1 METRDKQPKASM
13 KKKIVVYS
21 IMIFAIYVLMFL
33 FFLFSG
39 VLDNGTGLSE
49 FGIDFADY
57 YTAGHMA
64 ISGELDSVYSVPAH
78 RASMEQLLGVV
89 VPFTLP
95 WRYPPVFLL
104 AIIPF
109 SLLPFKISMVLWLGV
124 TMVLAAVAIYRMLPE
139 KRWLGA
145 LALGFPGV
153 FMNFRWGQ
161 NGFLSAAIL
170 AAGVGTLET
179 NPVLGGAMLG
189 LLVYKPQFAVFPFLI
204 LLLTKRWKALLSAIA
219 SALAISL
226 VSLALFGVDQWIEF
240 FRSLFV
246 SSSNLM
252 EVESASIAAIQV
264 SVYNAMMVLT
274 ESPLVSILAQG
285 LCSVGAII
293 AVCWIFRKSDRF
305 ALKGAALVL
314 GIPLAIPYFMQ
325 YDLMIL
331 AVPLVL
337 LAYDYS
343 KSGYRKNEL
352 LFTTLVWFMPVISW
366 PLMRNA
372 GIQVCPL
379 LLAFQIVMIL
389 QRVNRENMLPS
400 IQQPEHQTN
409 LPVDNAARP
418 Q

>member
-1 METRDKQPKASM
+1 METKDKQPKASM

-21 IMIFAIYVLMFL
+21 IMIFAIYVLMFF
-33 FFLFSG
+33 FFLFSN

-64 ISGELDSVYSVPAH
+64 ISGELDNVYSVPAH

-124 TMVLAAVAIYRMLPE
+124 TLALAAVAIYRMLPE

-170 AAGVGTLET
+170 AAGVGALET
-179 NPVLGGAMLG
+179 NPVFGGAMLG
-189 LLVYKPQFAVFPFLI
+189 LLVYKPQFAVFPFLT
-204 LLLTKRWKALLSAIA
+204 LLLTKRWKALLSGIG

-226 VSLALFGVDQWIEF
+226 VSLALFGAEQWVEF

-252 EVESASIAAIQV
+252 ADESAIIAAIQV
-264 SVYNAMMVLT
+264 SVYNAMLVLT

-285 LCSVGAII
+285 LCSIGTII
-293 AVCWIFRKSDRF
+293 AVCWIFRKSSRF

-337 LAYDYS
+337 LAYEYS
-343 KSGYRKNEL
+343 QFGFRKKEL
-352 LFTTLVWFMPVISW
+352 LFTTLVWFLPVISW
-366 PLMRNA
+366 PLMRFTA
-372 GIQVCPL
+372 IQICPL
-379 LLAFQIVMIL
+379 VLAFQLIVIIL
-389 QRVNRENMLPS
+389 RVKREKEETLLA
-400 IQQPEHQTN
+400 QPNQ
-409 LPVDNAARP
+409 LSVDKESRP

>member
-1 METRDKQPKASM
+1 METRDKQPQASM

-21 IMIFAIYVLMFL
+21 IMIFAIYILMFF
-33 FFLFSG
+33 FFLFSN

-64 ISGELDSVYSVPAH
+64 MSGELDNVYSVPAH

-109 SLLPFKISMVLWLGV
+109 ALLPFKISMVLWLGV
-124 TMVLAAVAIYRMLPE
+124 TLAFAAVAIYRMLPE

-161 NGFLSAAIL
+161 NGFFSAAIL
-170 AAGVGTLET
+170 AAGVGALET
-179 NPVLGGAMLG
+179 NPVFGGAMLG

-204 LLLTKRWKALLSAIA
+204 LLLTKRWKALLAGIG

-226 VSLALFGVDQWIEF
+226 VSLALFGAEQWVEF

-252 EVESASIAAIQV
+252 ADESAIIAAIQV
-264 SVYNAMMVLT
+264 SVYNAMLVLT
-274 ESPLVSILAQG
+274 EFPLVSILSQG
-285 LCSVGAII
+285 LCSIGTIV
-293 AVCWIFRKSDRF
+293 AVCWIFRKSSRF
-305 ALKGAALVL
+305 TLKGAALVL
-314 GIPLAIPYFMQ
+314 GIPLAIPYLMQ

-343 KSGYRKNEL
+343 QFGFRKKEL
-352 LFTTLVWFMPVISW
+352 LFTTLIWFLPVISW
-366 PLMRNA
+366 PLMRFTA
-372 GIQVCPL
+372 IQICPL
-379 LLAFQIVMIL
+379 VLVFQLIVIIL
-389 QRVNRENMLPS
+389 RVKREKEENLFV
-400 IQQPEHQTN
+400 QPNQ
-409 LPVDNAARP
+409 LSVDKESRP

>member
-1 METRDKQPKASM
+1 
-13 KKKIVVYS
+13 
-21 IMIFAIYVLMFL
+21 
-33 FFLFSG
+33 
-39 VLDNGTGLSE
+39 
-49 FGIDFADY
+49 
-57 YTAGHMA
+57 
-64 ISGELDSVYSVPAH
+64 
-78 RASMEQLLGVV
+78 
-89 VPFTLP
+89 
-95 WRYPPVFLL
+95 VFLL

-124 TMVLAAVAIYRMLPE
+124 AMTLAAVAIYRMLPE

-170 AAGVGTLET
+170 AAGVGALET
-179 NPVLGGAMLG
+179 NPVFGGAMLG
-189 LLVYKPQFAVFPFLI
+189 LLVYKPQLAVFPFLI

-226 VSLALFGVDQWIEF
+226 ASMALFGVDQWIEF

-252 EVESASIAAIQV
+252 EAESASIAAIQV
-264 SVYNAMMVLT
+264 SVYNAMLVLT
-274 ESPLVSILAQG
+274 ESPFVSILTQG
-285 LCSVGAII
+285 ICSLTAII
-293 AVCWIFRKSDRF
+293 AVCWIFRKSNRF

-343 KSGYRKNEL
+343 KSGFRKNEL
-352 LFTTLVWFMPVISW
+352 LVTTLLWFLPVISW

-389 QRVNRENMLPS
+389 QRVKREQELPALEQS
-400 IQQPEHQTN
+400 PQII
-409 LPVDNAARP
+409 PVDNSIRP

>member
-1 METRDKQPKASM
+1 METRDKQPQATL

-21 IMIFAIYVLMFL
+21 IMIFAIYVLMFF
-33 FFLFSG
+33 FFLFSN

-64 ISGELDSVYSVPAH
+64 ISGELDNVYSVPAH

-124 TMVLAAVAIYRMLPE
+124 TLALAAVAIYRMLPE

-170 AAGVGTLET
+170 AAGVGALET
-179 NPVLGGAMLG
+179 NPVFGGAMLG

-204 LLLTKRWKALLSAIA
+204 LLLTKRWKALLAGIG

-226 VSLALFGVDQWIEF
+226 VSLALFGAEQWVEF

-252 EVESASIAAIQV
+252 ADESAIIAAIQV
-264 SVYNAMMVLT
+264 SVYNAMLVLT
-274 ESPLVSILAQG
+274 ESPLVSILSQG
-285 LCSVGAII
+285 LCSIGTIV
-293 AVCWIFRKSDRF
+293 AVSWIFRKSSRF
-305 ALKGAALVL
+305 TLKGAALVL

-337 LAYDYS
+337 LAYEYS
-343 KSGYRKNEL
+343 QFGFRKKEL
-352 LFTTLVWFMPVISW
+352 LFTTLIWFLPVISW
-366 PLMRNA
+366 PLMRFTA
-372 GIQVCPL
+372 IQICPL
-379 LLAFQIVMIL
+379 VLVSQLIVIIL
-389 QRVNRENMLPS
+389 RVKREKEETLFV
-400 IQQPEHQTN
+400 QPNQ
-409 LPVDNAARP
+409 LSVDKESRP

>member
-1 METRDKQPKASM
+1 METRDKQPQASM

-21 IMIFAIYVLMFL
+21 IMIFAIYVLL
-33 FFLFSG
+33 FFFILFSN

-64 ISGELDSVYSVPAH
+64 ISGELDNVYSVPAH
-78 RASMEQLLGVV
+78 RATMEQLLGVV

-124 TMVLAAVAIYRMLPE
+124 TLALAVVAIYRMLPE

-170 AAGVGTLET
+170 AAGVGALET
-179 NPVLGGAMLG
+179 NPVFGGAMLG

-204 LLLTKRWKALLSAIA
+204 LLLTKRWKALLAGIG

-226 VSLALFGVDQWIEF
+226 VSLALFGAEQWVEF

-252 EVESASIAAIQV
+252 ADESAIIAAIQV
-264 SVYNAMMVLT
+264 SVYNAMLVLT

-285 LCSVGAII
+285 LCSIGTIV
-293 AVCWIFRKSDRF
+293 AVCWIFRKSSRF

-343 KSGYRKNEL
+343 QFGFRKKEL
-352 LFTTLVWFMPVISW
+352 LFTTLIWFLPVISW
-366 PLMRNA
+366 PLMRFTA
-372 GIQVCPL
+372 IQICPL
-379 LLAFQIVMIL
+379 VLVSQLIVNILRVKREKEETLLA
-389 QRVNRENMLPS
+389 
-400 IQQPEHQTN
+400 QPNQ
-409 LPVDNAARP
+409 LSVDKESRP

>member
-1 METRDKQPKASM
+1 M

-21 IMIFAIYVLMFL
+21 IMIFAIYVLMYF
-33 FFLFSG
+33 FFLFSN

-64 ISGELDSVYSVPAH
+64 ISGELDNVYSVPAH

-124 TMVLAAVAIYRMLPE
+124 TLALAAVAIYRMLPE

-170 AAGVGTLET
+170 AAGVGALET
-179 NPVLGGAMLG
+179 NPVFGGAMLG
-189 LLVYKPQFAVFPFLI
+189 LLIYKPQFAVFPFLI
-204 LLLTKRWKALLSAIA
+204 LLLTKRWKALLAGIG
-219 SALAISL
+219 SALVISL
-226 VSLALFGVDQWIEF
+226 VSLALFGAEQWVEF

-252 EVESASIAAIQV
+252 ADESAIIAAIQV
-264 SVYNAMMVLT
+264 SVYNAMLVLT
-274 ESPLVSILAQG
+274 ESPLVSILTQG
-285 LCSVGAII
+285 LCSIGTII
-293 AVCWIFRKSDRF
+293 AVCWIFRKSSRF

-337 LAYDYS
+337 LAYEYS
-343 KSGYRKNEL
+343 QFGFRKNEL
-352 LFTTLVWFMPVISW
+352 LFTTLIWFLPVVSW
-366 PLMRNA
+366 PLMRFTA
-372 GIQVCPL
+372 IQICPL
-379 LLAFQIVMIL
+379 VLVFQLIVIILRVKREKEETLLA
-389 QRVNRENMLPS
+389 
-400 IQQPEHQTN
+400 QPNQ
-409 LPVDNAARP
+409 LSVDKESHP

>member
-1 METRDKQPKASM
+1 METRDKQPQASM

-21 IMIFAIYVLMFL
+21 IMIFAIYVLL
-33 FFLFSG
+33 FFFILFSN

-64 ISGELDSVYSVPAH
+64 ISGELDNVYSVPAH
-78 RASMEQLLGVV
+78 RATMEQLLGVV

-124 TMVLAAVAIYRMLPE
+124 TLALAAVAIYRMLPE

-170 AAGVGTLET
+170 AAGVGALET
-179 NPVLGGAMLG
+179 NPVFGGAMLG

-204 LLLTKRWKALLSAIA
+204 LLLTKRWKALLAGIG

-226 VSLALFGVDQWIEF
+226 VSLALFGAEQWVEF

-252 EVESASIAAIQV
+252 ADESAIIAAIQV
-264 SVYNAMMVLT
+264 SVYNAMLVLT

-285 LCSVGAII
+285 LCSIGTII
-293 AVCWIFRKSDRF
+293 AVCWIFRKSSRF

-343 KSGYRKNEL
+343 QFGFRKKEL
-352 LFTTLVWFMPVISW
+352 LFTTLIWFLPVISW
-366 PLMRNA
+366 PLMRFTA
-372 GIQVCPL
+372 IQICPL
-379 LLAFQIVMIL
+379 VLVSQLIVNILRVKREKEETLLA
-389 QRVNRENMLPS
+389 
-400 IQQPEHQTN
+400 QPNQ
-409 LPVDNAARP
+409 LSVDKESRP

>member
-1 METRDKQPKASM
+1 MEAKDKQPKASM

-21 IMIFAIYVLMFL
+21 IIIFAIYVLMFF
-33 FFLFSG
+33 FFLFSD

-64 ISGELDSVYSVPAH
+64 ISGELDNVYSVPAH
-78 RASMEQLLGVV
+78 RATMEQLLGVV

-124 TMVLAAVAIYRMLPE
+124 TLALAAVAIYRMLPE

-170 AAGVGTLET
+170 AAGVGALET
-179 NPVLGGAMLG
+179 NPVFGGAMLG
-189 LLVYKPQFAVFPFLI
+189 LLVYKPQFAVFPFLV
-204 LLLTKRWKALLSAIA
+204 LLLTKRWKALLAGIG
-219 SALAISL
+219 SALAISI
-226 VSLALFGVDQWIEF
+226 VSLALFGAEQWVEF

-252 EVESASIAAIQV
+252 ADESAIIAAIQV
-264 SVYNAMMVLT
+264 SVYNAMLVLT

-285 LCSVGAII
+285 LCSIGTII
-293 AVCWIFRKSDRF
+293 AVCWIFRKSSRF

-343 KSGYRKNEL
+343 QFGFRKNDL
-352 LFTTLVWFMPVISW
+352 LFTTLIWFLPVISW
-366 PLMRNA
+366 PLMRFTA
-372 GIQVCPL
+372 IQICPL
-379 LLAFQIVMIL
+379 VLAFQLIVIIL
-389 QRVNRENMLPS
+389 RVKREKEETLFA
-400 IQQPEHQTN
+400 QPNQ
-409 LPVDNAARP
+409 LSVDKESRP

>member
-1 METRDKQPKASM
+1 METKEKQPQISQQKRL
-13 KKKIVVYS
+13 VVYC
-21 IMIFAIYVLMFL
+21 ILIFVIYVLMFF
-33 FFLFSG
+33 FFLFSN
-39 VLDNGTGLSE
+39 VLENGTGLSE

-78 RASMEQLLGVV
+78 RATMEQVLGVV

-124 TMVLAAVAIYRMLPE
+124 TLVLAAVAIFRMLPE

-170 AAGVGTLET
+170 AAGVGALEI

-226 VSLALFGVDQWIEF
+226 ASMALFGVDQWIEF

-252 EVESASIAAIQV
+252 EAESATIAAIQV
-264 SVYNAMMVLT
+264 SVYNSMMVLT
-274 ESPLVSILAQG
+274 ESPLASMLAQG
-285 LCSVGAII
+285 ICSLGAII

-343 KSGYRKNEL
+343 KSGFRKNEL
-352 LFTTLVWFMPVISW
+352 IITTLVWFLPVISW
-366 PLMRNA
+366 PLMRNT
-372 GIQVCPL
+372 GIQICPL
-379 LLAFQIVMIL
+379 LLAFQILMIFK
-389 QRVNRENMLPS
+389 RVKRENTLPA
-400 IQQPEHQTN
+400 ILLPAQDTN
-409 LPVDNAARP
+409 LPVDIPPCSN
-418 Q
+418 

>member
-1 METRDKQPKASM
+1 M

-21 IMIFAIYVLMFL
+21 IMIFAIYILMFF
-33 FFLFSG
+33 FFLFSN

-64 ISGELDSVYSVPAH
+64 MSGELDNVYSVPAH

-109 SLLPFKISMVLWLGV
+109 ALLPFKISMVLWLGV
-124 TMVLAAVAIYRMLPE
+124 TLAFAAVAIYRMLPE

-161 NGFLSAAIL
+161 NGFFSAAIL
-170 AAGVGTLET
+170 AAGVGALET
-179 NPVLGGAMLG
+179 NPVFGGAMLG

-204 LLLTKRWKALLSAIA
+204 LLLTKRWKALLAGIG

-226 VSLALFGVDQWIEF
+226 VSLALFGAEQWVEF

-252 EVESASIAAIQV
+252 ADESAIIAAIQV
-264 SVYNAMMVLT
+264 SVYNAMLVLT
-274 ESPLVSILAQG
+274 EFPLVSILSQG
-285 LCSVGAII
+285 LCSIGTIV
-293 AVCWIFRKSDRF
+293 AVCWIFRKSSRF
-305 ALKGAALVL
+305 TLKGAALVL
-314 GIPLAIPYFMQ
+314 GIPLAIPYLMQ

-343 KSGYRKNEL
+343 QFGFRKKEL
-352 LFTTLVWFMPVISW
+352 LFTTLIWFLPVISW
-366 PLMRNA
+366 PLMRFTA
-372 GIQVCPL
+372 IQICPL
-379 LLAFQIVMIL
+379 VLVFQLIVIIL
-389 QRVNRENMLPS
+389 RVKREKEENLFV
-400 IQQPEHQTN
+400 QPNQ
-409 LPVDNAARP
+409 LSVDKESRP